1 MKKKWKE
8 DFLSTNMVRKTKF
21 PTEKETRTEIRSR
34 FFFLIVRLLP
44 AHMMP
49 CSCSASGQT

>member
-8 DFLSTNMVRKTKF
+8 DFLSTNMVRKKKF

-44 AHMMP
+44 AHMMHY
-49 CSCSASGQT
+49 SYSASG